1 MLRQYLG
8 THKISFRKDKEAEE
22 NETAIPDRK
31 AIQVYLTGLQSQKSG
46 ESQLDEEEEGEDEE
60 EGDDEEEEGEDEEE
74 EDEKSL
80 PSKKTNLKNVSASLL
95 VCVSLIYG

>member
-46 ESQLDEEEEGEDEE
+46 ESQLDEEEEGEV
-60 EGDDEEEEGEDEEE
+60 EEE

-95 VCVSLIYG
+95 VCVSLIYGW

>member
-31 AIQVYLTGLQSQKSG
+31 AIQVYLNGLQSQKSG
-46 ESQLDEEEEGEDEE
+46 ESQLDEEEEGEV
-60 EGDDEEEEGEDEEE
+60 EEE